1 MINLFASYCMGCLLW
16 ILLLLL
22 FCVWEA
28 GRRGNYKLTATYIN
42 FSVYSF
48 HQDGNFFQD
57 SSVSC
62 FFSDI
67 EYDLLHHLLSITV
80 TAVKKIKII
89 NILIIMLINSCLL
102 QCGQENH
109 EDLKYL
115 RNFSCVMTNITTKIR
130 TCELEPW
137 SQRFFL
143 QFFFRKERERRK
155 AARGERKP
163 QKPLGTV

>member
-1 MINLFASYCMGCLLW
+1 
-16 ILLLLL
+16 
-22 FCVWEA
+22 
-28 GRRGNYKLTATYIN
+28 
-42 FSVYSF
+42 
-48 HQDGNFFQD
+48 
-57 SSVSC
+57 
-62 FFSDI
+62 
-67 EYDLLHHLLSITV
+67 
-80 TAVKKIKII
+80 
-89 NILIIMLINSCLL
+89 MLINSCLL

-130 TCELEPW
+130 TRELVPW

-143 QFFFRKERERRK
+143 QFFFRKKRERRK